1 MQGVLG
7 LENHMLFLQEDSA
20 IYQKHFYYITAFLHE
35 RLCTDFTMLNFVAFC
50 KGMIILSGTS
60 APANSKA

>member
-35 RLCTDFTMLNFVAFC
+35 RLCTDFTILMLLLVDR
-50 KGMIILSGTS
+50 LSLQFL
-60 APANSKA
+60 

>member
-35 RLCTDFTMLNFVAFC
+35 RLCTDFTILMILLVDRLSFTISVKCFLC
-50 KGMIILSGTS
+50 KM
-60 APANSKA
+60 